1 MPRPLSAQTVVITG
15 ASSGIGREAAV
26 HLGRHGAAVVLAARN
41 ARALEEAAAEVEAT
55 GGRSEAVPTDVAD
68 WDQVEALAARAVER
82 FGGLHTWVNAAA
94 VTEYA
99 PVEDTTPEEMERLIG
114 VDLLGQMYGSKAALS
129 HMKRQRDGTIV
140 NVSSVVGR
148 QPVPLQSAYCT
159 AKAGIIAFSA
169 VLRMELEHEGSGVS
183 VTTLLPPTVNTP
195 LYDHARSKL
204 GVKPR
209 PPPPVYDPAAVA
221 ESIVFAAEHPR
232 REIVVGGA
240 AKGLTTL
247 ASFAP
252 SLVERL
258 LVLGGTGF
266 RSQRTDVADEGVDT
280 LFDASADAHAARGSF
295 AEPGFRR
302 SLYTRVFEHH
312 PNVRRAAL
320 AGVVA
325 AILRR

>member
-1 MPRPLSAQTVVITG
+1 MPRPLSEQTVVITG

-26 HLGRHGAAVVLAARN
+26 RFGGHGAAVVLAARN
-41 ARALEEAAAEVEAT
+41 ERALDATRAEVEAV
-55 GGRSEAVPTDVAD
+55 GGQSEAVPTDVAE
-68 WDQVEALAARAVER
+68 WNQVEALAARAVER

-99 PVEDTTPEEMERLIG
+99 PVEDTTAEEMERLIR
-114 VDLLGQMYGSKAALS
+114 VDLLGQMYGSKAALAQ
-129 HMKRQRDGTIV
+129 MKRQRDGTIV

-148 QPVPLQSAYCT
+148 QPVPLQAAYCT

-169 VLRMELEHEGSGVS
+169 VLRMELERERSGVS
-183 VTTLLPPTVNTP
+183 VTTVLPPTVNTP

-221 ESIVFAAEHPR
+221 ESILFAAEHPR

-247 ASFAP
+247 ASLAP
-252 SLVERL
+252 GLVERL
-258 LVLGGTGF
+258 LVLGGSGF
-266 RSQRTDVADEGVDT
+266 RSQQTATPDDGTDT
-280 LFDASADAHAARGSF
+280 LFDASSDAATARGSF
-295 AEPGFRR
+295 AAPGFRR

-312 PNVRRAAL
+312 PNARRAAL
-320 AGVVA
+320 AGAVA